1 MAFFL
6 GVLIV
11 SYIIHA
17 ITLVPFI
24 NLLYKY
30 RIRRQNKKTK
40 DAFNIPTPIFDSLNK
55 KKAGTP
61 IGGGLLIIANSTLI
75 FLLSFPVLYY
85 FWIPI
90 TTIYANRAGEIK
102 VLLFT
107 FISFGLIGLY
117 DDIRKVFLIQS
128 ENFFGLR
135 LRHKLLLEILLA
147 AIASFWLFA
156 EMKIQIINIPFLG
169 VFDVGI
175 FYILFAVFVII
186 SFANAF
192 NVTDGLDGLAS
203 GILMI
208 ALAAFWVIS
217 NSILDTPLTLFI
229 AIWLGGI
236 IAFLYFNI
244 YPARIFLGDVG
255 SLSFGATLAVIGL
268 LLGKS
273 FSLLIIGGVFI
284 AEITS
289 SFLQLMSKK
298 YRGKK
303 IMHVAPLHLWFQS
316 HGWHESTVVFRSW
329 LASIILALVGLWIA
343 FLSR

>member
-30 RIRRQNKKTK
+30 RLRRQHQQTK

-135 LRHKLLLEILLA
+135 LRHKLLLEILLH
-147 AIASFWLFA
+147 FQF
-156 EMKIQIINIPFLG
+156 
-169 VFDVGI
+169 
-175 FYILFAVFVII
+175 
-186 SFANAF
+186 
-192 NVTDGLDGLAS
+192 
-203 GILMI
+203 
-208 ALAAFWVIS
+208 
-217 NSILDTPLTLFI
+217 PL
-229 AIWLGGI
+229 
-236 IAFLYFNI
+236 
-244 YPARIFLGDVG
+244 
-255 SLSFGATLAVIGL
+255 S
-268 LLGKS
+268 
-273 FSLLIIGGVFI
+273 
-284 AEITS
+284 
-289 SFLQLMSKK
+289 
-298 YRGKK
+298 
-303 IMHVAPLHLWFQS
+303 
-316 HGWHESTVVFRSW
+316 
-329 LASIILALVGLWIA
+329 
-343 FLSR
+343 